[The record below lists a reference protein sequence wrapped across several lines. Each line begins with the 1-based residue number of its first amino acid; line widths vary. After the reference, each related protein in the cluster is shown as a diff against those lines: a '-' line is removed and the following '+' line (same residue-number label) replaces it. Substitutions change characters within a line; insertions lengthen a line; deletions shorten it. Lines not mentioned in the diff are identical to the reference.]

1 VTKSPT
7 AASPA
12 APPAFAIVG
21 FAGRFPGANDVDT
34 FWANLKAGVE
44 SRTVFT
50 DQDMLD
56 AGIPEAMLAHPKLV
70 RAGFVL
76 DDVEMFDAA
85 FFGFNPRET
94 ELLDPQHRLFL
105 ECAWQAMEHAG
116 YEPDAVPGPVGIF
129 GGATL
134 GSYLPSN
141 VLRNSEVVKNVGL
154 RTAVYGSVPDYM
166 VTRVAY
172 KLNLR
177 GPAMFVQSACSTS
190 LVAVHLACRS
200 LAAGECDMAMA
211 GGVSVQVPH
220 RGGYAYEDGSMM
232 SPDGVCRTF
241 DANARGTVF
250 GNGVGLVVI
259 KRLEDALAD
268 GDTVHAIIRGTAANN
283 DGSLKVGFTAPGVA
297 GQARV
302 IELAL
307 EAGNL
312 SADSISYVE
321 AHGTGTELGDPIEI
335 AALTRAYRAHTDRSQ
350 FCAVGSV
357 KPNIGH
363 LDAAA
368 GVSSLIKT
376 VMALKHRQL
385 PPTINF
391 DKPNPKIDFEDSPFF
406 VNTTLREWDANGGP
420 RRAGV
425 SSFGFGGTNGHV
437 IVEEA
442 PEPAPPAPSRAAQL
456 LVLTARTE
464 SALNLRTQHLAEFLQ
479 RRQCDTAD
487 AAYTLAVGRKSF
499 GHRTAVVCAAG
510 DDPVDMLQGRDARRV
525 FTGYAPEK
533 DRPVVLMFPGQGAQY
548 VNMGRDLYR
557 DEPLFR
563 QTVDACAERLHPVLG
578 ADIRTVMYPED
589 AADPVAAELLRQTAF
604 TQSALFTIEY
614 ALATLWMSWGIKP
627 AAMIGHS
634 IGELVAA
641 CVAGVFTLDDALALV
656 ATRGRLMEEMPTGTM
671 AAVPLPGDQVAR
683 LIGSNLWL
691 AAINGPSLS
700 VVAGSADAVD
710 EFVEARAR
718 EGVECRKLHTS
729 HAFHSGLMEPAVER
743 FAEAV
748 RRVERR
754 PPSMPFISNLT
765 GTWITAEQ
773 ATDPNYWASHIR
785 QPVRFADGAATLLA
799 EGDRLLLEC
808 GPGNTLS
815 ALVRQQA
822 ASGRS
827 VVVSS
832 LRHPQEQ
839 TADLTTML
847 SALGRLWVAGAAVD
861 WHAFY
866 AGERRR
872 RVPLPTYPFERQRF
886 WIEPEKTSRRK
897 LAMRLGLSQREDRSE
912 WFHVVSWKHTM
923 TPSPLSMGS
932 VSEGRAL
939 LFEPAGVDCSPL
951 VERLQA
957 SGRKVLRVRAGER
970 FARVDDTTWIIAPD
984 SREDHAA
991 LVKAIAASGPFPDV
1005 VAHAWSLAAGTA
1017 GVADDSA
1024 SATAQKQSFYSLIHL
1039 AQALGSA
1046 GVTAPVTLGIVT
1058 NGVHDVTGNEPLVAE
1073 NATVVGPFRVIPAE
1087 FPNVT
1092 CRHFDLSIDEVAKP
1106 GARALDLVG
1115 IDLLTAGRDQAVA
1128 YRQGRRWVQGCEG
1141 VRLEPVAEG
1150 QNPRLRK
1157 QGVYF
1162 ITGGYGGI
1170 GLVLAEHLA
1179 EHYQARIVLTGR
1191 RPFPPREAWAE
1202 IVARNPEDATA
1213 RRIQAV
1219 QKLEALGAEVMTG
1232 VADATDEA
1240 ATRAVVEQAIARF
1253 GRIDGVIHSAGVAGG
1268 GIIQMKKTDVAAAV
1282 LAPKVYGSRI
1292 LARAFRDQ
1300 KLDFLLLC
1308 SSMASLVGGFGQVDY
1323 CSANAY
1329 LDTFARAFARET
1341 GTFTVAVNWNAW
1353 REVGMAVDTSVP
1365 EDLRESLKGAVMS
1378 SGIPNREGI
1387 DAFER
1392 ILARATE
1399 SQIAISPNDLGIL
1412 AIAMAIPE
1420 EEKVSAPV
1428 ARPAAEQSSGAAS
1441 APSAKASSYHPRP
1454 PLPTPYVPPTSEV
1467 EKQLCA
1473 IWQDL
1478 LGIDKVGVND
1488 NFFEL
1493 GGHSLLAISV
1503 MARVNKTLNTD
1514 VPVAKLYDG
1523 LTVAFLAAAI
1533 APQEQQAEPEQDAE
1547 SDERRRD
1554 RARRQREQQARR
1566 RGMREMSRT

>member
-1 VTKSPT
+1 LTKPHPSV
-7 AASPA
+7 SPA
-12 APPAFAIVG
+12 ARPAYAIVG
-21 FAGRFPGANDVDT
+21 FAGRFPGARDVET
-34 FWANLKAGVE
+34 FWANLRGGVE

-50 DQDMLD
+50 DEDLLA
-56 AGIPEAMLAHPKLV
+56 AGIPESMLNLPKLV
-70 RAGFVL
+70 RSGFVL

-85 FFGFNPRET
+85 FFGFNPREA

-116 YEPDAVPGPVGIF
+116 YDADALPLPVGIF
-129 GGATL
+129 GGATFS
-134 GSYLPSN
+134 GYLSGN
-141 VLRNSEVVKNVGL
+141 ILRNAEVVKNVGQ
-154 RTAVYGSVPDYM
+154 RSAIFGCVPDYM
-166 VTRVAY
+166 VPRVAY

-200 LAAGECDMAMA
+200 LAAGECDMALA

-220 RGGYAYEDGSMM
+220 RAGYAYEDGSMV
-232 SPDGVCRTF
+232 SPDGICRTF
-241 DANARGTVF
+241 DSNARGTVF
-250 GNGVGLVVI
+250 GNGVGLVVL

-268 GDTVHAIIRGTAANN
+268 GDTIHAVVRGSASNN
-283 DGSLKVGFTAPGVA
+283 DGSLKVGFTAPGVV
-297 GQARV
+297 GQSRV

-307 EAGNL
+307 ESGDI
-312 SADSISYVE
+312 SAETISYVE

-335 AALTRAYRAHTDRSQ
+335 AALTRAYRTHTDKAQ

-391 DKPNPKIDFEDSPFF
+391 DKPNPKIDFEHSPFF
-406 VNTTLREWDANGGP
+406 VNTTLRDWDANGGP

-425 SSFGFGGTNGHV
+425 SSFGFGGTNAHV

-442 PEPAPPAPSRAAQL
+442 PEPIPGGPARAAQL
-456 LVLTARTE
+456 FVVSARTE
-464 SALNLRTQHLAEFLQ
+464 TALNARTQDLGEFFQ
-479 RRQCDTAD
+479 RRQCDAAD
-487 AAYTLAVGRKSF
+487 AAFTLAVGRKTF
-499 GHRTAVVCAAG
+499 AHRTAVVCAAG
-510 DDPVDMLQGRDARRV
+510 DSPADMLQGRDPRRM
-525 FTGYAPEK
+525 FTGYVAEK

-563 QTVDACAERLHPVLG
+563 ETVDACAERLHPILG
-578 ADIRTVMYPED
+578 ADIRTVMYPD
-589 AADPVAAELLRQTAF
+589 DPSDPMATDLLRQTSF

-614 ALATLWMSWGIKP
+614 ALAALWMSWGIKP

-641 CVAGVFTLDDALALV
+641 CVAGVFTLDDALTLV
-656 ATRGRLMEEMPTGTM
+656 ATRGRVMEEMPTGTM

-683 LIGSNLWL
+683 LLGGNLWL
-691 AAINGPSLS
+691 AALNGPSLS
-700 VVAGSADAVD
+700 VVAGTAAAVD

-718 EGVECRKLHTS
+718 EGIECRRLHTS
-729 HAFHSGLMEPAVER
+729 HAFHSGLMDAAVER
-743 FAEAV
+743 FADAV

-754 PPSMPFISNLT
+754 APSMPFISNLT
-765 GTWITAEQ
+765 GTWITPEQ
-773 ATDPNYWASHIR
+773 AVDPNYWASHIR
-785 QPVRFADGAATLLA
+785 QPVRFAEGAATLLA
-799 EGDRLLLEC
+799 DGDRLLLEC

-822 ASGRS
+822 ASGRA

-839 TADLTTML
+839 TADLTTIL
-847 SALGRLWVAGAAVD
+847 GALGRLWVAGAAVD
-861 WHAFY
+861 WNGFY
-866 AGERRR
+866 AGQHRR

-886 WIEPEKTSRRK
+886 WVEPEKLSRRK
-897 LAMRLGLSQREDRSE
+897 MALRLGLAQREDRSE

-923 TPSPLSMGS
+923 TPSGLAIAP
-932 VSEGRAL
+932 VRDGRAL
-939 LFEPAGVDCSPL
+939 LFEPAGIDCSAL
-951 VERLQA
+951 VERLQS
-957 SGRKVLRVRAGER
+957 SGRAVLRVRAGER
-970 FARVDDTTWIIAPD
+970 FSRVDDTTWTVAPD
-984 SREDHAA
+984 SREDHAT
-991 LVKAIAASGPFPDV
+991 LVKAIAASGSFPDV
-1005 VAHAWSLAAGTA
+1005 VAHAWSIAAHA
-1017 GVADDSA
+1017 RPAAADDA
-1024 SATAQKQSFYSLIHL
+1024 SSVGAQKAGFYSLMHL
-1039 AQALGSA
+1039 AQGIGSA
-1046 GVTAPVTLGIVT
+1046 GITAPITLGVIT
-1058 NGVHDVTGNEPLVAE
+1058 DGVHEVIGNESLIAEHATVTGPV
-1073 NATVVGPFRVIPAE
+1073 RVIPAE
-1087 FPNVT
+1087 FPNVI
-1092 CRHFDLSIDEVAKP
+1092 CRHFDLSADEVTSSAS
-1106 GARALDLVG
+1106 RTLELVG
-1115 IDLLTAGRDQAVA
+1115 IDLLTAQRDQVVA

-1141 VRLEPVAEG
+1141 ARFEPIAPA

-1162 ITGGYGGI
+1162 LTGGYGGI

-1179 EHYQARIVLTGR
+1179 EHYQARLVLTGR
-1191 RPFPPREAWAE
+1191 RPFPPREEWAA
-1202 IVARNPEDATA
+1202 IVERNPEDAAA
-1213 RRIQAV
+1213 RRIRAV
-1219 QKLEALGAEVMTG
+1219 QKLEALGGEVMTG
-1232 VADATDEA
+1232 AADVADEA

-1268 GIIQMKKTDVAAAV
+1268 GIIQMKKSDVAAAV
-1282 LAPKVYGSRI
+1282 LAPKVQGSRV
-1292 LARAFRDQ
+1292 LARVFADR
-1300 KLDFLLLC
+1300 KLDFMALC
-1308 SSMASLVGGFGQVDY
+1308 SSMTSLVGGFGQVDY

-1341 GTFTVAVNWNAW
+1341 GTFTVAINWNAW

-1365 EDLRESLKGAVMS
+1365 EDLRASLKGAMMS
-1378 SGIPNREGI
+1378 SGISNREGI

-1392 ILARATE
+1392 ILAHATE
-1399 SQIAISPNDLGIL
+1399 AQIAISPNDLSML
-1412 AIAMAIPE
+1412 AVAMAIPE
-1420 EEKVSAPV
+1420 DEKVSAAAV
-1428 ARPAAEQSSGAAS
+1428 RPAAESAS
-1441 APSAKASSYHPRP
+1441 ASAAAAPKAASYHPRP
-1454 PLPTPYVPPTSEV
+1454 PLPTPYVPPSNEV
-1467 EKQLCA
+1467 EKQICA
-1473 IWQDL
+1473 IWQDS
-1478 LGIDKVGVND
+1478 LGIDKVGVHD

-1503 MARVNKTLNTD
+1503 MARVNQTLKSEI
-1514 VPVAKLYDG
+1514 PVAKLYDG

-1533 APQEQQAEPEQDAE
+1533 APQEKQAEPEQDAE

-1566 RGMREMSRT
+1566 RGMREMTRT

>member
-1 VTKSPT
+1 MTKST
-7 AASPA
+7 TSVSPA

-21 FAGRFPGANDVDT
+21 FAGRFPGANDVES

-50 DQDMLD
+50 DEDLLA
-56 AGIPEAMLAHPKLV
+56 AGIPESLLNHPKLV
-70 RAGFVL
+70 RSGFVL
-76 DDVEMFDAA
+76 DDVEQFDAA
-85 FFGFNPRET
+85 FFGLNPREA

-116 YEPDAVPGPVGIF
+116 YEPDAMPGPVGVF
-129 GGATL
+129 GGSTL
-134 GSYLPSN
+134 SGYLTAN
-141 VLRNSEVVKNVGL
+141 VFRNPEVVKNVGP
-154 RTAVYGSVPDYM
+154 RAAVYGSVPDYM

-200 LAAGECDMAMA
+200 LTAGECEMALA

-220 RGGYAYEDGSMM
+220 RGGYSYEDGSMM
-232 SPDGVCRTF
+232 SPDGICRTF
-241 DANARGTVF
+241 DSNARGTVF
-250 GNGVGLVVI
+250 GNGVGIVVI
-259 KRLEDALAD
+259 KRLADALAD
-268 GDTVHAIIRGTAANN
+268 NDTIHAIIRGTATNN
-283 DGSLKVGFTAPGVA
+283 DGSLKVGFTAPGVV

-302 IELAL
+302 VELAL
-307 EAGNL
+307 QAGEVN
-312 SADSISYVE
+312 ADSISYVE

-335 AALTRAYRAHTDRSQ
+335 AALTRAYRMHTDRTR

-391 DKPNPKIDFEDSPFF
+391 DRPNPKIDFEDSPFF
-406 VNTTLREWDANGGP
+406 VNTTLRDWDADGGP
-420 RRAGV
+420 RMAGV
-425 SSFGFGGTNGHV
+425 SSFGFGGTNAHV
-437 IVEEA
+437 IVQEA
-442 PEPAPPAPSRAAQL
+442 PEQAASGSSRAGQL
-456 LVLTARTE
+456 LVVSARTE
-464 SALNLRTQHLAEFLQ
+464 GALNAATQQLTGFLQ
-479 RRQCDTAD
+479 RRPCDTAD
-487 AAYTLAVGRKSF
+487 AAYTLAVGRKAF

-525 FTGYAPEK
+525 FTGYVAEK
-533 DRPVVLMFPGQGAQY
+533 DRQVVLMFPGQGAQY

-557 DEPLFR
+557 EEPLFR
-563 QTVDACAERLHPVLG
+563 ETVDACAARLHPILG
-578 ADIRTVMYPED
+578 ADIRTVMYPAD
-589 AADPVAAELLRQTAF
+589 AADPVAASLLRQTSF

-614 ALATLWMSWGIKP
+614 ALATLWMSWGITP

-641 CVAGVFTLDDALALV
+641 CVAGVFTLDDALTLV

-671 AAVPLPGDQVAR
+671 AAVPLSGDQVGR
-683 LIGSNLWL
+683 LVGGSLWL
-691 AAINGPSLS
+691 AAINGPALS
-700 VVAGSADAVD
+700 VVAGTADAVD

-718 EGVECRKLHTS
+718 EGVECRRLHTS
-729 HAFHSGLMEPAVER
+729 HAFHSGLMDAAVER
-743 FAEAV
+743 FADAV

-754 PPSMPFISNLT
+754 APSLPFISNLT

-773 ATDPNYWASHIR
+773 AVDPDYWASHIR
-785 QPVRFADGAATLLA
+785 QAVRFADGAATLLA

-815 ALVRQQA
+815 ALVRQQS

-861 WHAFY
+861 WKGFY
-866 AGERRR
+866 AGESRR

-886 WIEPEKTSRRK
+886 WVEPEKFSRRR
-897 LAMRLGLSQREDRSE
+897 LALRLGLAQRQDRSE
-912 WFHVVSWKHTM
+912 WFHVLSWKHSM
-923 TPSPLSMGS
+923 APSPTSIAAGA
-932 VSEGRAL
+932 GRAL
-939 LFEPAGVDCSPL
+939 LFEPAGIDCAPL
-951 VERLQA
+951 VDRFQS
-957 SGRKVLRVRAGER
+957 SGRAVLRVRAGER
-970 FARVDDTTWIIAPD
+970 FARVDDTTWTIAPD

-1005 VAHAWSLAAGTA
+1005 VAHAWSLAASAT
-1017 GVADDSA
+1017 GVADDAVSA
-1024 SATAQKQSFYSLIHL
+1024 QAQRQSFYSLIHL
-1039 AQALGSA
+1039 AQGLGSA
-1046 GVTAPVTLGIVT
+1046 GITAPVTLGILT
-1058 NGVHDVTGNEPLVAE
+1058 GGVYEVIGNERLVAE
-1073 NATVVGPFRVIPAE
+1073 NATVTGPVRVIPAE
-1087 FPNVT
+1087 FPNVV
-1092 CRHFDLSIDEVAKP
+1092 CRHFDLSVEEVAT
-1106 GARALDLVG
+1106 GSARSLDLTG
-1115 IDLLTAGRDQAVA
+1115 IDLLTPNREQVVA
-1128 YRQGRRWVQGCEG
+1128 YRQGRRWVQGCDG
-1141 VRLEPVAEG
+1141 VRLEPVPPA

-1191 RPFPPREAWAE
+1191 RPFPPREEWDAL
-1202 IVARNPEDATA
+1202 VARNPEDATA

-1219 QKLEALGAEVMTG
+1219 QKLEALGAEVVTG

-1292 LARAFRDQ
+1292 LARIFRDQ
-1300 KLDFLLLC
+1300 KLDFMLLC

-1329 LDTFARAFARET
+1329 LDTFARAYARET

-1353 REVGMAVDTSVP
+1353 REVGMAVDTNVP
-1365 EDLRESLKGAVMS
+1365 EDLRESLKGSMMS
-1378 SGIPNREGI
+1378 SGITNREGI

-1392 ILARATE
+1392 ILTRATDA
-1399 SQIAISPNDLGIL
+1399 QIAISPNDLNML
-1412 AIAMAIPE
+1412 AIAMTIPE
-1420 EEKVSAPV
+1420 EEKLTAGV
-1428 ARPAAEQSSGAAS
+1428 ARPASEKGSSSAAA
-1441 APSAKASSYHPRP
+1441 APVAAASSYHPRP
-1454 PLPTPYVPPTSEV
+1454 PLPTPYVPPATDA
-1467 EKQLCA
+1467 EKQICA

-1478 LGIDKVGVND
+1478 LGIDKVGIND

-1493 GGHSLLAISV
+1493 GGHSLLAITV
-1503 MARVNKTLNTD
+1503 MARVNQVLHTD
-1514 VPVAKLYDG
+1514 VPVARLYDG

-1533 APQEQQAEPEQDAE
+1533 APEEKAAEPEPEADGE
-1547 SDERRRD
+1547 ERRRD

>member
-1 VTKSPT
+1 LTKPRTSED
-7 AASPA
+7 PA
-12 APPAFAIVG
+12 AFAIVG
-21 FAGRFPGANDVDT
+21 FAGRFPGAKDVET
-34 FWANLKAGVE
+34 FWSNLKAGVE

-50 DQDMLD
+50 DEDLLE
-56 AGIPEAMLAHPKLV
+56 AGIPEAMLHHPTLV
-70 RAGFVL
+70 RAGFIL

-85 FFGFNPRET
+85 FFGLNPREA

-116 YEPDAVPGPVGIF
+116 YEPDTMPCPVGVF

-134 GSYLPSN
+134 GSYLTAN
-141 VLRNSEVVKNVGL
+141 VFRNTELIKNVGA
-154 RTAVYGSVPDYM
+154 RSAVYGSVPDYM

-200 LAAGECDMAMA
+200 LIAGECDMALA
-211 GGVSVQVPH
+211 GGVSVQLPH

-232 SPDGVCRTF
+232 SPDGICRTF

-250 GNGVGLVVI
+250 GNGVGLIVI

-283 DGSLKVGFTAPGVA
+283 DGSLKVGFTAPGVV
-297 GQARV
+297 GQSRV
-302 IELAL
+302 VELAL
-307 EAGNL
+307 QAAHL
-312 SADSISYVE
+312 SADTISYIE

-335 AALTRAYRAHTDRSQ
+335 AALTRAFRTHTERTQ

-391 DKPNPKIDFEDSPFF
+391 DQPNPKIDFEDSPFF
-406 VNTTLREWDANGGP
+406 VNTTLRDWNVDGMP

-437 IVEEA
+437 ILEEA
-442 PEPAPPAPSRAAQL
+442 PEQTTSGPSRAAQL
-456 LVLTARTE
+456 LVVAARTE
-464 SALNLRTQHLAEFLQ
+464 SALNARTQQLAEFLQ
-479 RRQCDTAD
+479 RRQTATPD
-487 AAYTLAVGRKSF
+487 AAYTLAVGRKAF
-499 GHRTAVVCAAG
+499 GYRTAVVCAAG
-510 DDPVDMLQGRDARRV
+510 DEPVDMLQGRDARRI
-525 FTGYAPEK
+525 FTGYAAEK

-548 VNMGRDLYR
+548 VNMGRELYR
-557 DEPLFR
+557 DEPLFKE
-563 QTVDACAERLHPVLG
+563 TVDACAARLHPILG
-578 ADIRTVMYPED
+578 SDIRTVMYPAD
-589 AADPVAAELLRQTAF
+589 AADPVASELLRQTSF

-641 CVAGVFTLDDALALV
+641 CIAGVFTLDDALTLV
-656 ATRGRLMEEMPTGTM
+656 ATRGRVMEEMPTGTM
-671 AAVPLPGDQVAR
+671 AAVPLAGDQVAR
-683 LIGSNLWL
+683 LMGGNLWL
-691 AAINGPSLS
+691 AAVNGPSLS
-700 VVAGSADAVD
+700 VVAGTAEAVD
-710 EFVEARAR
+710 EFVEARSR
-718 EGVECRKLHTS
+718 EGVECRRLHTS
-729 HAFHSGLMEPAVER
+729 HAFHSGLMDAAVER
-743 FAEAV
+743 FADAV

-754 PPSMPFISNLT
+754 APALPFISNLT

-773 ATDPNYWASHIR
+773 AMDPNYWASHIR
-785 QPVRFADGAATLLA
+785 QAVRFADGAATLLA
-799 EGDRLLLEC
+799 EDRLLLEC

-832 LRHPQEQ
+832 LRHPQEP

-847 SALGRLWVAGAAVD
+847 GALGRLWVAGAAVD
-861 WHAFY
+861 WQRFY

-886 WIEPEKTSRRK
+886 WVEPEKFSRRRTA
-897 LAMRLGLSQREDRSE
+897 LRLGLAQREDRSE

-923 TPSPLSMGS
+923 TPAPTSIGTAAG
-932 VSEGRAL
+932 GRAL
-939 LFEPAGVDCSPL
+939 LFEPAEIDCTAL
-951 VERLQA
+951 AERLQA
-957 SGRKVLRVRAGER
+957 SGRTVLRVRAGER
-970 FARVDDTTWIIAPD
+970 FSRLDDTTWTVAPD
-984 SREDHAA
+984 SRDDHAA

-1005 VAHAWSLAAGTA
+1005 VAHAWSLAAGA
-1017 GVADDSA
+1017 HGVADDASSA
-1024 SATAQKQSFYSLIHL
+1024 AAQKHSFYSLIHL
-1039 AQALGSA
+1039 AQGLGSA
-1046 GVTAPVTLGIVT
+1046 GITAPITLGIIT
-1058 NGVHDVTGNEPLVAE
+1058 AGVYDVIGNESLVAE
-1073 NATVVGPFRVIPAE
+1073 NATVTGPVRVIPAE

-1092 CRHFDLSIDEVAKP
+1092 CRHFDLTVDEAAK
-1106 GARALDLVG
+1106 AASRALDLAGV
-1115 IDLLTAGRDQAVA
+1115 DLLTKNRDQVVA

-1141 VRLEPVAEG
+1141 VRLEPVAAAS
-1150 QNPRLRK
+1150 NPRLRK

-1162 ITGGYGGI
+1162 LTGGYGGI
-1170 GLVLAEHLA
+1170 GLVIAEHLA

-1191 RPFPPREAWAE
+1191 RPFPPREEWAAIAE
-1202 IVARNPEDATA
+1202 RDPEDAAA
-1213 RRIQAV
+1213 RRIRAV

-1240 ATRAVVEQAIARF
+1240 ATRAVVAQAIARF

-1292 LARAFRDQ
+1292 LARVFRDQ
-1300 KLDFLLLC
+1300 KLDFMLLC

-1329 LDTFARAFARET
+1329 LDTFARAFTRET
-1341 GTFTVAVNWNAW
+1341 GTFTVAINWNAW

-1365 EDLRESLKGAVMS
+1365 EDLRESLKGAMMS
-1378 SGIPNREGI
+1378 SGITNREGI

-1392 ILARATE
+1392 ILAHATE
-1399 SQIAISPNDLGIL
+1399 AQIAISPNDLNML
-1412 AIAMAIPE
+1412 AIAMTISE
-1420 EEKVSAPV
+1420 DEKLTAGM
-1428 ARPAAEQSSGAAS
+1428 ARPAAAKSSSGAP
-1441 APSAKASSYHPRP
+1441 APVAKASSYHPRP
-1454 PLPTPYVPPTSEV
+1454 PLPTPYVPPSNDV
-1467 EKQLCA
+1467 EKQICVV
-1473 IWQDL
+1473 WQDL

-1493 GGHSLLAISV
+1493 GGHSLLAINV
-1503 MARVNKTLNTD
+1503 MARVNQALNTD

-1533 APQEQQAEPEQDAE
+1533 APQETQGEPEQDGE
-1547 SDERRRD
+1547 TDDRRRD